1 MKFLIIFFF
10 LTTSVFANIDQVI
23 ENLVINKELKKYNDL
38 TFLDVEKKEL
48 NLDDFRGSLIL
59 LNFWATW
66 CAPCIKEMP
75 SLDKLQ
81 VKLGGDDFQVVAV
94 NEDRG
99 GAKIAGPFLKKLGT
113 PNLAIFVDDKMKLMR
128 ALKVRGM
135 PTSFLLN
142 REGVVVGKLAGIAEW
157 DTPEAFSLISYYTK

>member
-1 MKFLIIFFF
+1 
-10 LTTSVFANIDQVI
+10 
-23 ENLVINKELKKYNDL
+23 
-38 TFLDVEKKEL
+38 
-48 NLDDFRGSLIL
+48 
-59 LNFWATW
+59 
-66 CAPCIKEMP
+66 MP

-81 VKLGGDDFQVVAV
+81 AKLGGDDFQVVAV

-157 DTPEAFSLISYYTK
+157 DTPEAVSLISYYTK